1 MKKDNLR
8 GLAGIILAVAVIGF
22 LDLVKPGTT
31 SAPDFEC
38 ASSELGSVNID
49 VLAGESGASIASKL
63 AESGVVKSSQS
74 FFRVAVADPRAS
86 SIAPGVHQIDL
97 GICAADALN
106 QLLDSKRIANL
117 IAINEGAWVSEI
129 KTRLGELGFSKSE
142 IAESFAT
149 VKPPSGFKSLEGLLF
164 PSQYSFASGTPLI
177 EIIESILIRGL
188 AEMKKAGISEGTEK
202 FTAAELLTIAS
213 LIQAEADPLDYA
225 KVSQVVRNRLKIGM
239 PLQFDSTVHYI
250 KEVRGSVF
258 LSTQSTLLKS
268 PYNTYRNYGLPPTP
282 INNPG
287 YAAMKAA
294 INPEAGDWLYFITV
308 APGDTRFTSS
318 FSQFSDWKVLY
329 KKNLRSGKFE

>member
-1 MKKDNLR
+1 MKRDNLR
-8 GLAGIILAVAVIGF
+8 GLAGIALAVVIIGF
-22 LDLVKPGTT
+22 LDFVKPGTT
-31 SAPDFEC
+31 RAPDYEC
-38 ASSELGSVNID
+38 LSRDLGSANID
-49 VLAGESGASIASKL
+49 VLAGETGASIATKL
-63 AESGVVKSSQS
+63 AERGVVKSAQS
-74 FFRVAVADPRAS
+74 FFRVAVADPRAA

-97 GICAADALN
+97 EICASDALN

-129 KTRLGELGFSKSE
+129 KNRLGELGFSKSE
-142 IAESFAT
+142 IAESFAA
-149 VKPPSGFKSLEGLLF
+149 VRPPSGFKSLEGLLF
-164 PSQYSFASGTPLI
+164 PSQYSFASETPLI
-177 EIIESILIRGL
+177 EIIESILSRGL
-188 AEMKKAGISEGTEK
+188 EEVKKAGLSEGSEK

-213 LIQAEADPLDYA
+213 LIQAEADPVDYA
-225 KVSQVVRNRLKIGM
+225 KVSRVVRNRLKVGM

-287 YAAMKAA
+287 ILAMKAA

-308 APGDTRFTSS
+308 APGDTRFTAS

>member
-1 MKKDNLR
+1 M
-8 GLAGIILAVAVIGF
+8 AIIGF
-22 LDLVKPGTT
+22 LDLVKPAT
-31 SAPDFEC
+31 SRAPDFDC
-38 ASSELGSVNID
+38 LSRDLGSVNID

-63 AESGVVKSSQS
+63 AESGVVKSSES
-74 FFRVAVADPRAS
+74 FFRVAVADTRAA

-97 GICAADALN
+97 EICALDALN
-106 QLLDSKRIANL
+106 QLLDSKRISNL

-129 KTRLGELGFSKSE
+129 KSRLVNLGFTKSE
-142 IAESFAT
+142 VTQSFAA
-149 VKPPSGFKSLEGLLF
+149 VKPPSGFTSLEGLLF
-164 PSQYSFASGTPLI
+164 PSQYSFASETPLV
-177 EIIESILIRGL
+177 EIIESILSRGL
-188 AEMKKAGISEGTEK
+188 EEMKAAGISAGSER

-213 LIQAEADPLDYA
+213 LIQAEADPVDYR
-225 KVSQVVRNRLKIGM
+225 KVSQVVRNRLKVGM

-250 KEVRGSVF
+250 KAVRGSLF

-287 YAAMKAA
+287 NLAMRAA

-318 FSQFSDWKVLY
+318 FSQFGDWKVLY